1 MRGAI
6 KYRVHGNKRI
16 LVYFHVVISSRVIRQ
31 LPNNNIP
38 RATTRDCPYIQT
50 NIVGAIPCGCP
61 YVVYLFFG
69 VALSEMASNE
79 LSFFFKQ
86 LFSNK
91 KNIIPHPLC

>member
-38 RATTRDCPYIQT
+38 RACAWDCPYIQT
-50 NIVGAIPCGCP
+50 NIVGAIPRASP

-69 VALSEMASNE
+69 VALSEIASNE
-79 LSFFFKQ
+79 LSCIFKQ
-86 LFSNK
+86 LFSNN